1 MIEEGAAG
9 NEPRLVGLHEPPYHR
24 LLPVLRA
31 FAPKPYLAYDGA
43 NDSQNGKKEAPS

>member
-1 MIEEGAAG
+1 M
-9 NEPRLVGLHEPPYHR
+9 GLFHR
-24 LLPVLRA
+24 PAFLLPPPA